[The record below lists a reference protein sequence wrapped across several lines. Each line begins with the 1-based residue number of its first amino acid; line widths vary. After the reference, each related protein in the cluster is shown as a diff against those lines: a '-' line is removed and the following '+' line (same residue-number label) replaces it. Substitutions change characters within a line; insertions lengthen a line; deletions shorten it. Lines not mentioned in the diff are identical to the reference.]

1 MRKEVIISIILGLGL
16 GFVITFGIYR
26 TQVALRST
34 PSSKQQA
41 ESLKTP
47 VSMIAAPDEQ
57 ELAIHNPADGT
68 ITPEKTIVVTG
79 TSEPLLPVV
88 LLVNNTE
95 FLSTTDDGGNFSF
108 DVPLDDGSNVLTT
121 YILLDDGSSF
131 VDQRTIIMG
140 DFNELIDANTAT
152 ESAK

>member
-16 GFVITFGIYR
+16 GFVITFGMYR

-68 ITPEKTIVVTG
+68 ITPVKTIVVTG

-121 YILLDDGSSF
+121 YVLLDDGSSF
-131 VDQRTIIMG
+131 VDQRTVIMG

>member
-16 GFVITFGIYR
+16 GFVITFGMYR

-47 VSMIAAPDEQ
+47 VSMIATPDTQ
-57 ELAIHNPADGT
+57 ELAIHNPIDGT
-68 ITPEKTIVVTG
+68 ITAEKTIVVTG
-79 TSEPLLPVV
+79 SSEPLLPVV

-95 FLSTTDDGGNFSF
+95 FLSTTDDGGNFSY
-108 DVPLDDGSNVLTT
+108 DVPLDEGSNVLTT